1 MSMTRR
7 LLLTL
12 IAATAVFSAGC
23 SMFKKSP
30 AKPNLGL
37 ASETEADFKVRW
49 VDKRT
54 AELVARGQTADAAR
68 IQATAEFKER
78 YGFTGAAQK

>member
-1 MSMTRR
+1 MIRR

-12 IAATAVFSAGC
+12 IATAAVFSAGC

-30 AKPNLGL
+30 AKPSNGL
-37 ASETEADFKVRW
+37 TGDVEADFKTRW

-54 AELVARGQTADAAR
+54 TELVATGQAADAAR
-68 IQATAEFKER
+68 AQAIAEFKER